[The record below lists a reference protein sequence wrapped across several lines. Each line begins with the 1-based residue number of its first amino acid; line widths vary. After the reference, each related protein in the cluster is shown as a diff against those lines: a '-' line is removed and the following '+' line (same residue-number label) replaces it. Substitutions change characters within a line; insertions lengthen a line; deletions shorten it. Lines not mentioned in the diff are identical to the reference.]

1 MSKIK
6 IVGHASGS
14 GVLTIA
20 APNTDTDRTI
30 TIPDVTG
37 TLLDSGSD
45 LPAANLTGT
54 IADARFP
61 ATLPAASGANLTA
74 LPAANITGTLPA
86 ISATN
91 LTNVPAANITGT
103 LPAVSGANLTG
114 VNAVNAG
121 RKNLIL
127 NGSMQVNQRGATS
140 GITSG
145 YFVDRFT
152 LSACSASAVLTSST
166 PTEFPTAISVSATS
180 GNPIIF
186 QKIESKNCQGLS
198 GKTVT
203 VSFYAKNISNA
214 TTLYVKLQYA
224 GSADSFG
231 SSTTISE
238 QNLGSLTSGWVKY
251 TASWTVPAGGLNGL
265 SLGILC
271 AGTGTFTMGV
281 TGVQLEVG
289 SVATDFEHRSIG
301 EELSL
306 CLRYFWR
313 DAAVEGWFFP
323 INPSNNVYFRSEI
336 YFPTI
341 MRSSPSV
348 SVGTTITGTQYI
360 TNSHVSLRL
369 NHIASYSTWTGIT
382 VSAEL

>member
-1 MSKIK
+1 MTKARENSDYT
-6 IVGHASGS
+6 GLAAD
-14 GVLTIA
+14 IA
-20 APNTDTDRTI
+20 AGDT
-30 TIPDVTG
+30 
-37 TLLDSGSD
+37 
-45 LPAANLTGT
+45 AA
-54 IADARFP
+54 R
-61 ATLPAASGANLTA
+61 
-74 LPAANITGTLPA
+74 
-86 ISATN
+86 
-91 LTNVPAANITGT
+91 
-103 LPAVSGANLTG
+103 
-114 VNAVNAG
+114 AG

-289 SVATDFEHRSIG
+289 SVATDFEHRSYG
-301 EELSL
+301 EILAD
-306 CLRYFWR
+306 CQRYFR
-313 DAAVEGWFFP
+313 TIGVGISGTGQDTTKVIFSYEHPVMRA
-323 INPSNNVYFRSEI
+323 NPTLTMITSASFIISDDYAQDHAYTSGYSLDYATTTVMGGRIKVQGMSGLQDGERMSILPTSN
-336 YFPTI
+336 P
-341 MRSSPSV
+341 
-348 SVGTTITGTQYI
+348 VGMF
-360 TNSHVSLRL
+360 HL
-369 NHIASYSTWTGIT
+369 
-382 VSAEL
+382 SAEL

>member
-1 MSKIK
+1 MTK
-6 IVGHASGS
+6 
-14 GVLTIA
+14 
-20 APNTDTDRTI
+20 
-30 TIPDVTG
+30 
-37 TLLDSGSD
+37 
-45 LPAANLTGT
+45 
-54 IADARFP
+54 
-61 ATLPAASGANLTA
+61 
-74 LPAANITGTLPA
+74 
-86 ISATN
+86 SATR
-91 LTNVPAANITGT
+91 VAADKVTFT
-103 LPAVSGANLTG
+103 QAEVTAKDT
-114 VNAVNAG
+114 AARAG
-121 RKNLIL
+121 RKNLII
-127 NGSMQVNQRGATS
+127 NGAMQVNQRGATS

-186 QKIESKNCQGLS
+186 QKIESKSCQGLS

-224 GSADSFG
+224 GSADSWG

-289 SVATDFEHRSIG
+289 SVATDFEHRSYG
-301 EELSL
+301 EILAD
-306 CLRYFWR
+306 CQRYFYQDTTNHYR
-313 DAAVEGWFFP
+313 PSFLDGSGNYPTVFVEHP
-323 INPSNNVYFRSEI
+323 VP
-336 YFPTI
+336 
-341 MRSSPSV
+341 MRATATGAFLQVSDFYYNHNGSGFTNFTPNSSSV
-348 SVGTTITGTQYI
+348 SWNGDNKGGSFRYNAISNGQGAGKAMIVGIWYT
-360 TNSHVSLRL
+360 RL
-369 NHIASYSTWTGIT
+369 KFN
-382 VSAEL
+382 AEL

>member
-1 MSKIK
+1 MATTITGTT
-6 IVGHASGS
+6 IDVGPNKLVSDSSGNVTAS
-14 GVLTIA
+14 GVLSD
-20 APNTDTDRTI
+20 P
-30 TIPDVTG
+30 
-37 TLLDSGSD
+37 SG
-45 LPAANLTGT
+45 
-54 IADARFP
+54 
-61 ATLPAASGANLTA
+61 
-74 LPAANITGTLPA
+74 
-86 ISATN
+86 
-91 LTNVPAANITGT
+91 NVR
-103 LPAVSGANLTG
+103 
-114 VNAVNAG
+114 AG
-121 RKNLIL
+121 RKNLVL

-152 LSACSASAVLTSST
+152 LSSCSASAVLTSST

-224 GSADSFG
+224 GSADSWG

-271 AGTGTFTMGV
+271 AGAGTFTMGV
-281 TGVQLEVG
+281 TGVQMEVG
-289 SVATDFEHRSIG
+289 SVATDFEHRSYG
-301 EELSL
+301 EILAD
-306 CLRYFWR
+306 CQRYFSRQTNLWSDTGGTSGHR
-313 DAAVEGWFFP
+313 FAPRIFYPV
-323 INPSNNVYFRSEI
+323 
-336 YFPTI
+336 T
-341 MRSSPSV
+341 MRSVATVTLSSITTSNMTSPNPNAMSTDGV
-348 SVGTTITGTQYI
+348 VLWANLTTTTVDGSFTVGLLT
-360 TNSHVSLRL
+360 
-369 NHIASYSTWTGIT
+369 AD
-382 VSAEL
+382 AEL

>member
-1 MSKIK
+1 MTK
-6 IVGHASGS
+6 
-14 GVLTIA
+14 
-20 APNTDTDRTI
+20 
-30 TIPDVTG
+30 
-37 TLLDSGSD
+37 
-45 LPAANLTGT
+45 
-54 IADARFP
+54 
-61 ATLPAASGANLTA
+61 
-74 LPAANITGTLPA
+74 
-86 ISATN
+86 SATR
-91 LTNVPAANITGT
+91 VAADKVTFT
-103 LPAVSGANLTG
+103 QAEVTAKDT
-114 VNAVNAG
+114 AARAG
-121 RKNLIL
+121 RKNLII
-127 NGSMQVNQRGATS
+127 NGAMQVNQRGATS

-186 QKIESKNCQGLS
+186 QKIESKSCQGLS

-224 GSADSFG
+224 GSADSWG

-289 SVATDFEHRSIG
+289 SVATDFEHRSYG
-301 EELSL
+301 EILAD
-306 CLRYFWR
+306 CQRYFYNPLYNLGGSRGQFTLDYLVSSGNNGWITWIVPFPVSMR
-313 DAAVEGWFFP
+313 ANSTFSHSLTPAKFLGSAAPADGADNFSFYIQNQGYAGLVGNGS
-323 INPSNNVYFRSEI
+323 IANLGGGGQYHGIVGTY
-336 YFPTI
+336 YC
-341 MRSSPSV
+341 SPS
-348 SVGTTITGTQYI
+348 STSA
-360 TNSHVSLRL
+360 SHIFIG
-369 NHIASYSTWTGIT
+369 NGCTFQF
-382 VSAEL
+382 SAEL